1 MPLSAPVWELCFL
14 APVSGC
20 LLAWHVEK
28 LSCGFQWSVHMFDE
42 GFLFCLVQGR
52 ICRKAGKSKKSFSRK
67 EAEATFKSLVKTHE
81 KYGWVT
87 PPVSDGWCY
96 QPALDKN
103 AEQKYCDISSVLY
116 TAHPFLLQLQLHT
129 MNVKETSK
137 LFMNR
142 CVYRGREKTKCCVGL
157 YFKTGEWSSLKSL
170 ERMLRLRHLSPYSPH
185 CLQLLSM
192 TAAPNS
198 STGKSI
204 HYCSVHLNVNE
215 TVNI

>member
-1 MPLSAPVWELCFL
+1 MKVFFLCL
-14 APVSGC
+14 A
-20 LLAWHVEK
+20 
-28 LSCGFQWSVHMFDE
+28 
-42 GFLFCLVQGR
+42 QGR

-137 LFMNR
+137 LFMSR
-142 CVYRGREKTKCCVGL
+142 CVYRGREKKMLCRIIFQDWRMVIIEVTWADAEIASFAPIQPTLSSASFHDSSTKQQYWKVYPL
-157 YFKTGEWSSLKSL
+157 
-170 ERMLRLRHLSPYSPH
+170 
-185 CLQLLSM
+185 LLSSFKCKW
-192 TAAPNS
+192 NR
-198 STGKSI
+198 
-204 HYCSVHLNVNE
+204 
-215 TVNI
+215 

>member
-1 MPLSAPVWELCFL
+1 MKNMGGSLHPSLMAD
-14 APVSGC
+14 VSNPH
-20 LLAWHVEK
+20 L
-28 LSCGFQWSVHMFDE
+28 
-42 GFLFCLVQGR
+42 
-52 ICRKAGKSKKSFSRK
+52 
-67 EAEATFKSLVKTHE
+67 T
-81 KYGWVT
+81 
-87 PPVSDGWCY
+87 
-96 QPALDKN
+96 KN

-142 CVYRGREKTKCCVGL
+142 CVYRGRGKKRCCLGL
-157 YFKTGEWSSLKSL
+157 CFEPGEWSPLKSL
-170 ERMLRLRHLSPYSPH
+170 ERMLRLHHLPPYSPH